1 VVQRQVIERFFGSTS
16 ALMEAQMERTELGG
30 VPCAWFRSPGA
41 DADQVL
47 LYLHGG
53 GYSIGSINSHRGLVA
68 RLCRAAGTTGVA
80 IEYRLA
86 PEHPFPAQLEDALAS
101 YRALLDQGFAARQIV
116 VGGESAGGG
125 LTLSLLVKLRQ
136 EGLPV
141 PAGAFCISPWVDLE
155 GLGASMKDNEPYDYL
170 DRRLLEV
177 YASRF
182 VRDEDLRNPL
192 AAPLYADLQGLP
204 PLLIHAGGAEVLLD
218 DSRRIAD
225 RAREAG
231 VDVQLEVW
239 PDMIHAW
246 HGFAPI
252 AAQSRDAIAR
262 VGDFVQERL
271 SA

>member
-1 VVQRQVIERFFGSTS
+1 MRRSVRGPRRPSWDDTYETLATILQQYGTRSVVLPLVVQRQVIERFFGSTS

-136 EGLPV
+136 EGKAQPEWYLP
-141 PAGAFCISPWVDLE
+141 
-155 GLGASMKDNEPYDYL
+155 
-170 DRRLLEV
+170 
-177 YASRF
+177 
-182 VRDEDLRNPL
+182 
-192 AAPLYADLQGLP
+192 
-204 PLLIHAGGAEVLLD
+204 
-218 DSRRIAD
+218 
-225 RAREAG
+225 AR
-231 VDVQLEVW
+231 
-239 PDMIHAW
+239 
-246 HGFAPI
+246 
-252 AAQSRDAIAR
+252 
-262 VGDFVQERL
+262 
-271 SA
+271 